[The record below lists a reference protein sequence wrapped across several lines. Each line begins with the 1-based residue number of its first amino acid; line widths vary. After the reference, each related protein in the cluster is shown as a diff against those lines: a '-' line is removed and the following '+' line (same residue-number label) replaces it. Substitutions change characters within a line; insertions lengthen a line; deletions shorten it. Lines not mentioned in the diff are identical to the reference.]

1 MKDKKLVLTIVSIVI
16 AALAFVFGEG
26 IIWRVLSINSDPL
39 STNASS
45 LEDVANNSTTSVL
58 PETASPTTDGVT
70 AQPTASPS
78 DSNFDTNEN
87 NSAGTSDIADV
98 ENISS
103 PVPSEMIA
111 VPNVIGMEQ
120 EAAIDLLLSS
130 GFAEVSISG
139 KDVIT
144 EHYYI
149 FGQSIPANT
158 SVPKG
163 ATIELTRIT
172 KKPGTFVVVPKVVG
186 MEQQEAT
193 TLIIES
199 GLQFHVW
206 WMEENNTSF
215 EYDYIIDQSIPAD
228 SSVPA
233 GTLIRLELSSTKP

>member
-1 MKDKKLVLTIVSIVI
+1 MKDKRLAIVSIVI
-16 AALAFVFGEG
+16 AALTFIIGALTFVFGEG

-70 AQPTASPS
+70 AQPTASRS

-103 PVPSEMIA
+103 PVLSEMIA

-149 FGQSIPANT
+149 FGQSIPARPCLKN
-158 SVPKG
+158 KYC
-163 ATIELTRIT
+163 T
-172 KKPGTFVVVPKVVG
+172 KD
-186 MEQQEAT
+186 E
-193 TLIIES
+193 
-199 GLQFHVW
+199 
-206 WMEENNTSF
+206 
-215 EYDYIIDQSIPAD
+215 
-228 SSVPA
+228 
-233 GTLIRLELSSTKP
+233 